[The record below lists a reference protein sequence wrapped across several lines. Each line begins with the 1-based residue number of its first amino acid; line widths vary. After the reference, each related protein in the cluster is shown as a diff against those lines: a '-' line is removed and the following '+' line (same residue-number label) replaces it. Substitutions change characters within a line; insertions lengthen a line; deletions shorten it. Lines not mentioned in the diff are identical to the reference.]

1 VRKSSSLFALLLVLA
16 IGLSGCGGGAASE
29 QSSSAPAGSRG
40 TAASRDMA
48 ANAPGEASVTSV
60 VEAGG
65 DAVGADAPV
74 TDRKI
79 IQNAEIELHVR
90 DVDEALNAVHEAVR
104 RAGGYVQGTDVSG
117 TRESGRHVSMTLR
130 VPAGSFT
137 SILDVLSGLGERERL
152 RQWTDDVTEEYL
164 DLEARIATKEAHLAQ
179 LNKLYERSGTISE
192 MLELE
197 REIARVTAELESL
210 KGRYNYLSN
219 QVAFSTI
226 GVNMYEP
233 GVPMPRATPQTLG
246 ERMRDS
252 FLYSWNATIA
262 MAESL
267 LIALVSIIPVLLFLV
282 VIAAVVFILIKLIGG
297 VRRRGGPGG
306 AGDGRADRGASG
318 GQSQSEGGQD

>member
-1 VRKSSSLFALLLVLA
+1 
-16 IGLSGCGGGAASE
+16 
-29 QSSSAPAGSRG
+29 
-40 TAASRDMA
+40 M
-48 ANAPGEASVTSV
+48 
-60 VEAGG
+60 
-65 DAVGADAPV
+65 
-74 TDRKI
+74 
-79 IQNAEIELHVR
+79 
-90 DVDEALNAVHEAVR
+90 
-104 RAGGYVQGTDVSG
+104 
-117 TRESGRHVSMTLR
+117 
-130 VPAGSFT
+130 
-137 SILDVLSGLGERERL
+137 
-152 RQWTDDVTEEYL
+152 
-164 DLEARIATKEAHLAQ
+164 
-179 LNKLYERSGTISE
+179 
-192 MLELE
+192 
-197 REIARVTAELESL
+197 
-210 KGRYNYLSN
+210 
-219 QVAFSTI
+219 AFSTI